1 MKVMPV
7 SNLKMP
13 KWVAA
18 GRILLN
24 SYCITH
30 KFQLEKGSFFSTL
43 QIEPYPKVLTIWN
56 TCWTITKSIVLVSNE
71 FLWNLSQKFKLSK
84 WPIKPFFWIFESICG
99 KVGIFLSFTCLKCVY
114 FMVLTFATWYNY
126 SKVSK
131 HTCPTLWGIQGTCGS
146 QEIPLLKALVES
158 SLYIVNNALR
168 EREQSQQSRL
178 WRAARFPCFL
188 ARISYLNVSAG

>member
-131 HTCPTLWGIQGTCGS
+131 HTCPTLWGIQYVYTTSFLPMGALLL
-146 QEIPLLKALVES
+146 EPPLCLPATGLFYPYPVLS
-158 SLYIVNNALR
+158 TIIYSTDASPQLL
-168 EREQSQQSRL
+168 L
-178 WRAARFPCFL
+178 DT
-188 ARISYLNVSAG
+188 

>member
-126 SKVSK
+126 YKVSK
-131 HTCPTLWGIQGTCGS
+131 HTCPTLWGIQYKTTDICCY
-146 QEIPLLKALVES
+146 
-158 SLYIVNNALR
+158 LYL
-168 EREQSQQSRL
+168 
-178 WRAARFPCFL
+178 
-188 ARISYLNVSAG
+188 

>member
-1 MKVMPV
+1 MKAMPV

-99 KVGIFLSFTCLKCVY
+99 KVGIFLSFTCLKYVC
-114 FMVLTFATWYNY
+114 FMVLSLATWYNY

-131 HTCPTLWGIQGTCGS
+131 HTCPTLWGIQYHPYYKISFLDLFS
-146 QEIPLLKALVES
+146 QKAKWLGNRFLHKMI
-158 SLYIVNNALR
+158 LYIVKFNKPLVEVN
-168 EREQSQQSRL
+168 
-178 WRAARFPCFL
+178 RFAICK
-188 ARISYLNVSAG
+188 RYTRGQTV

>member
-1 MKVMPV
+1 MPV
-7 SNLKMP
+7 FNLKMP
-13 KWVAA
+13 KWVAV

-24 SYCITH
+24 SYCITY

-131 HTCPTLWGIQGTCGS
+131 HTCPTLWGIQY
-146 QEIPLLKALVES
+146 V
-158 SLYIVNNALR
+158 
-168 EREQSQQSRL
+168 
-178 WRAARFPCFL
+178 W
-188 ARISYLNVSAG
+188 